1 MSTKPIWS
9 FLLVDPNIISGKSI
23 ASQLAYY
30 GYTVHR
36 ENNGRDAINYL
47 NSHKRSTD
55 LILIDDKIDDIP
67 AKKIAAVFN
76 KLNPNIPIII
86 LSAKKK
92 TSSTKTV
99 LPDGIIGYI
108 KRPLRTDRLLSLI
121 AKGLHL
127 N

>member
-1 MSTKPIWS
+1 MGSEMCIR
-9 FLLVDPNIISGKSI
+9 D
-23 ASQLAYY
+23 
-30 GYTVHR
+30 
-36 ENNGRDAINYL
+36 RDAINYL

>member
-1 MSTKPIWS
+1 MPTKPIWS
-9 FLLVDPNIISGKSI
+9 FLLVDPNPISGRSI

-36 ENNGRDAINYL
+36 EDNSRDALNYL
-47 NSHKRSTD
+47 NSHLRSTD
-55 LILIDDKIDDIP
+55 LILIDEKVDDIP
-67 AKKIAAVFN
+67 AQKITSIFN

-86 LSAKKK
+86 LSAGKT

-99 LPDGIIGYI
+99 PPNGTIGYI